1 MAKKSDSGVGIL
13 VLVGIVVVILSSIS
27 KEVWIGL
34 GVIAALGAAIYFYTQ
49 SQKKKQQADQAA
61 FQRDFS
67 SSQQSSGDRPVS
79 MGIHALS
86 KGSDVFKI
94 PAKPK
99 GIGPAKWLRPGET
112 VAVAGAQ
119 LTGGLLYVGT
129 SLPTPHG
136 ENDPCLVNTNKS
148 VASRGDFTE
157 PLGGYWP
164 SYSGITNEARR
175 AYLNWLVDGRKHP
188 EADIGYVFMYFYG
201 LERRAVVDASRD
213 PAAEEDWP
221 VIGEELRR
229 LLGIYGEKSSSFKRY
244 ATELL
249 NWIEVS
255 HFDTKLYLQP
265 VPKFA
270 KSWELPLYVRL
281 ALGRA
286 ALDGAP
292 VPPSLALAWVKLDPA
307 IPLRTP
313 ATRCPDEFDKLFLH
327 KYQQQFGEG
336 LVLPKNKTK
345 LKFVYRP
352 ASSGLHGYGEI
363 KLTFG
368 ETPDIT
374 VLTAPIGKLRQLVDK
389 VTEELAAYSRFVGK
403 ATNQRNSLEG
413 LLQLSMTL
421 WPDKPKAALSALTDR
436 MESGVLILPFQELLA
451 VFEAQT
457 SPTKDKVIGLAT
469 ALETMNIGMEPDVL
483 NGAKPPKLGD
493 KVVLFAHQPI
503 EPLVRNSPAYH
514 AALLT
519 LQLSAAVAT
528 ADGDF
533 TEQEMAHLRS
543 QIQSWNHL
551 TPGHLQRLMAHLK
564 LLMDTPVSLP
574 SLKKKLEPLELPARE
589 AIASFMA
596 TLAQADG
603 TVSPDEVKMLEKVY
617 KALGVEP
624 KKVFSDVHA
633 AAAGGTSAKVES
645 AGFKLDSARIAAL
658 QRDTEKVTELLSN
671 IFKEDAPVVPEPVEL
686 EPETDM
692 QDVTS
697 ELSFLGL
704 DETHSSLARLLLSRP
719 QWSRQELM
727 DAAADL
733 DLMLDGALEQINE
746 ASFDTFDIAL
756 TEGEDP
762 IEVNAEILKKI
773 EA

>member
-13 VLVGIVVVILSSIS
+13 VLVGIVIAILSSIP

-34 GVIAALGAAIYFYTQ
+34 GVIAGLGVAIYIYKQ
-49 SQKKKQQADQAA
+49 SQKNKLQADQAA
-61 FQRDFS
+61 FQRDYS

-86 KGSDVFKI
+86 EGSDVFRI

-99 GIGPAKWLRPGET
+99 GIGPAKWLRPGEA
-112 VAVAGAQ
+112 VAVAGAN

-164 SYSGITNEARR
+164 SYSGISNEARR

-213 PAAEEDWP
+213 PAAGDDWP

-255 HFDTKLYLQP
+255 NFDTKLYLQP

-270 KSWELPLYVRL
+270 KTWELPLYVRL

-292 VPPSLALAWVKLDPA
+292 VPAPLALAWVKLDPA
-307 IPLRTP
+307 ISLRTP

-413 LLQLSMTL
+413 LLQLPMTL
-421 WPDKPKAALSALTDR
+421 WPDKPKAALRALTDR
-436 MESGVLILPFQELLA
+436 MDAGALILPFQELLA

-457 SPTKDKVIGLAT
+457 SPTKDKVIGLAK

-503 EPLVRNSPAYH
+503 ESLVRNSPAYH

-533 TEQEMAHLRS
+533 TAQEMTHLKS
-543 QIQSWNHL
+543 QIQSWSHL
-551 TPGHLQRLMAHLK
+551 TPGHLQRLMAHLR

-617 KALGVEP
+617 KALGVES

-633 AAAGGTSAKVES
+633 AAAGGAAAKVDS

-686 EPETDM
+686 EPETDI

-704 DETHSSLARLLLSRP
+704 DEAHSSLARLLLSRP
-719 QWSRQELM
+719 QWSRQELL